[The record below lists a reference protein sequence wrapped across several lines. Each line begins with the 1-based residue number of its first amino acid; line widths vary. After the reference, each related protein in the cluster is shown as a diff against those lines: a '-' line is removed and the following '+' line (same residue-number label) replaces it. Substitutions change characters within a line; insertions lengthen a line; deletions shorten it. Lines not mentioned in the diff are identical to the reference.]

1 MQIQKK
7 IEDIKFTPVT
17 LFGEEM
23 EVSENIVMASAAG
36 WYVGSICKEDD
47 GLQNYLLDVM
57 KKKNYLLIML
67 NHKQKHLAHL
77 QKLGQV
83 CQMVR
88 FLQLYPSNHDAMFP
102 CTH

>member
-36 WYVGSICKEDD
+36 WYVGAICKEDD
-47 GLQNYLLDVM
+47 GFIQPYDR
-57 KKKNYLLIML
+57 YTDYFATPEEAS
-67 NHKQKHLAHL
+67 Q
-77 QKLGQV
+77 
-83 CQMVR
+83 
-88 FLQLYPSNHDAMFP
+88 FLEVV
-102 CTH
+102 

>member
-36 WYVGSICKEDD
+36 WYVGAICKEDD
-47 GLQNYLLDVM
+47 GFIQPYDRYTDYFATPEEAS
-57 KKKNYLLIML
+57 K
-67 NHKQKHLAHL
+67 
-77 QKLGQV
+77 
-83 CQMVR
+83 
-88 FLQLYPSNHDAMFP
+88 FLEVV
-102 CTH
+102 